1 MVLPAMTLGK
11 NFASPFLL
19 VISTLL
25 IGCVTSNR
33 PTGSAD
39 FGSITSLNQL
49 EGIYRNQ
56 GETGEGGEGGTRY
69 IYYLS
74 AILWPNEKLDHAVIE
89 IMEVRAVDEK
99 RLVVKAYTGTKLM
112 REEIYMEGKDFTI
125 DSGRIVVKR
134 KLGLATQNAA
144 GPVYESAELG
154 LDLKGHGKYKRT
166 TAFAGIVLLIP
177 LAMSETDEV
186 RFIRIA
192 K

>member
-1 MVLPAMTLGK
+1 MTSGKYFILP
-11 NFASPFLL
+11 FFL

-33 PTGSAD
+33 PTDSVG
-39 FGSITSLNQL
+39 FGSITSLHQL

-56 GETGEGGEGGTRY
+56 GETGESGEGGTGY

-74 AILWPNEKLDHAVIE
+74 VILWPDEKLDHTVVKTI
-89 IMEVRAVDEK
+89 EVRAVDEK
-99 RLVVKAYTGTKLM
+99 QLVVKAYAGTKLI
-112 REEIYMEGKDFTI
+112 REEIYVEGKDFSI

-134 KLGLATQNAA
+134 KLGLATQGAA
-144 GPVYESAELG
+144 GPVYERAELG
-154 LDLKGHGKYKRT
+154 LDLRGHGKYKRT
-166 TAFAGIVLLIP
+166 STFAGIVLLIP

-186 RFIRIA
+186 RFVRLA